1 MNKIGGG
8 KNKRREPLL
17 IPSLGLM
24 ILLLCF
30 MAHGNA
36 WVDKVL
42 KDKASKLRIIS
53 ARSCLK
59 KEVKK
64 FPECF

>member
-1 MNKIGGG
+1 
-8 KNKRREPLL
+8 
-17 IPSLGLM
+17 M

-30 MAHGNA
+30 MAHVNA
-36 WVDKVL
+36 WVDKAL
-42 KDKASKLRIIS
+42 DKASDLRIIS

-64 FPECF
+64 VSGMFLKLLLDSRPGGCVIGQGNH